1 MVPVRSGSKNQF
13 SLYHHHWKEKNQK
26 ARKTFVRIEREWSD
40 KNKNKNKRKKN
51 TKLPFWRRLMKMF
64 GYKFF
69 SHFCLHCFSPR
80 VLWLLLV
87 EIKKIYSISIIY
99 RSIFH
104 VLEMFV
110 YTWKSTKCKTKMK
123 QIWNRNLVVHF
134 FMGFN
139 AAQCSVCTT
148 KKLC

>member
-26 ARKTFVRIEREWSD
+26 ARQTFVRIEREWSD
-40 KNKNKNKRKKN
+40 KNKNKNNRKKN

-87 EIKKIYSISIIY
+87 ERKYLLNFHYLPFNFSCFGNVCLHMKIDKMQNKNEADLKQKFSGAF
-99 RSIFH
+99 FH
-104 VLEMFV
+104 G
-110 YTWKSTKCKTKMK
+110 
-123 QIWNRNLVVHF
+123 I
-134 FMGFN
+134 
-139 AAQCSVCTT
+139 
-148 KKLC
+148 